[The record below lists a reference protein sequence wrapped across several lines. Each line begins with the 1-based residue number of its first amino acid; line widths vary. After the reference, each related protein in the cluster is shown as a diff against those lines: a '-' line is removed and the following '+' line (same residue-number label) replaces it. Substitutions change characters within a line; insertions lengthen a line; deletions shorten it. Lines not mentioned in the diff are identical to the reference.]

1 MPAAMS
7 ENTLNEYIPR
17 FRARYSRMTGKKA
30 RSGLLDEFCE
40 VTGYGRK
47 HAIKVL
53 GGQKRSGRGPGRGGA
68 PRRYGEEEIAVL
80 KYCWLRMEQPCGKRM
95 VGMLPLW
102 MAHLE
107 KIGRKAIT
115 ETTRTKLQ
123 EISPA
128 TIDRLLAPA
137 KTGPRKKRL
146 VPRSDAAIKAL
157 IEIRAERW
165 DTKEVGWTEVDT
177 VAHCGGDMGG
187 SFIWSLT
194 SVDILSGWMEIRCT
208 WNRGQHATLEG
219 LEEIGGAQPFA
230 LRGIESD
237 GGSEFIN
244 YHLYDHLKK
253 QGIKQTRSR
262 PYRKNDQ
269 AHVEQKNYTHVRQI
283 IGYERLGH
291 QELVAPLNELMRE
304 WSLWE
309 NLFCTTME
317 QLSSTREG
325 SKQKRKHVK
334 AVQTPAQRLL
344 ATDQLGAQDRQ
355 RIETNL
361 EERNPFAMKAR
372 IEVLLGKVWKQ
383 RKALLL
389 ADEEERQ
396 CLEGEAGLAL
406 GSASALRSEA
416 DPRAPQT
423 PRRTTRTRKATV
435 SQL

>member
-7 ENTLNEYIPR
+7 KQSLDEYIPR
-17 FRARYSRMTGKKA
+17 VRSRYQRLTGKPA
-30 RSGLLDEFCE
+30 RSRLLDDFCE
-40 VTGYGRK
+40 VTGYERK

-53 GGQKRSGRGPGRGGA
+53 RGQKRGGKGPGRGGA
-68 PRRYGEEEIAVL
+68 PKLYGEQVRAVL
-80 KYCWLRMEQPCGKRM
+80 KHCWLHMEQPCGKRM
-95 VGMLPLW
+95 AGMLPLW
-102 MAHLE
+102 LAHLRAVGGQE
-107 KIGRKAIT
+107 IDL
-115 ETTRTKLQ
+115 ETRTRLLQ
-123 EISPA
+123 ISPA

-137 KTGPRKKRL
+137 KTGSRRKRL

-165 DTKEVGWTEVDT
+165 DTKQVGWTEVDT

-194 SVDILSGWMEIRCT
+194 SVEILSGWTEIRCI

-219 LEEIGGAQPFA
+219 LEEIGKAQPFA
-230 LRGIESD
+230 LRGIDSD
-237 GGSEFIN
+237 GGGEFIN
-244 YHLYDHLKK
+244 FHLYQHLKK
-253 QGIKQTRSR
+253 QGIRQTRSR

-291 QELVAPLNELMRE
+291 QELVGPLNELMRE
-304 WSLWE
+304 WSLWK

-344 ATDQLGAQDRQ
+344 ATDQLDEGQ
-355 RIETNL
+355 REWIET
-361 EERNPFAMKAR
+361 RKTSDNPFEMKAR
-372 IEVLLGKVWKQ
+372 IEALLAKVWQQ
-383 RKALLL
+383 RQALLL
-389 ADEEERQ
+389 AEEQEEPG
-396 CLEGEAGLAL
+396 LGEDADLAF
-406 GSASALRSEA
+406 GAVPPLRSV
-416 DPRAPQT
+416 PAPKANQSARK
-423 PRRTTRTRKATV
+423 PTRTKKASV
-435 SQL
+435 SRL

>member
-1 MPAAMS
+1 
-7 ENTLNEYIPR
+7 
-17 FRARYSRMTGKKA
+17 
-30 RSGLLDEFCE
+30 
-40 VTGYGRK
+40 
-47 HAIKVL
+47 
-53 GGQKRSGRGPGRGGA
+53 
-68 PRRYGEEEIAVL
+68 
-80 KYCWLRMEQPCGKRM
+80 MEQPCGKRM

-102 MAHLE
+102 MGHLE
-107 KIGRKAIT
+107 KIGGKAIT
-115 ETTRTKLQ
+115 ETTRTRLEK
-123 EISPA
+123 ISPA

-194 SVDILSGWMEIRCT
+194 SVEILSGWTEIRCI
-208 WNRGQHATLEG
+208 WNRGQHATLVG
-219 LEEIGGAQPFA
+219 LEEIGAAQPFD
-230 LRGIESD
+230 LRGIDSD
-237 GGSEFIN
+237 GGGEFIN

-253 QGIKQTRSR
+253 RGIKQTRSR

-291 QELVAPLNELMRE
+291 QELVVPLNELMRE
-304 WSLWE
+304 WSLWK

-355 RIETNL
+355 RIEANL
-361 EERNPFAMKAR
+361 EHHNPFEMKAR
-372 IEVLLGKVWKQ
+372 IEVLLGKIWKQ

-389 ADEEERQ
+389 ADEETRQ
-396 CLEGEAGLAL
+396 GTGGEASLAL
-406 GSASALRSEA
+406 GSASPLRSEA
-416 DPRAPQT
+416 DPRAPQ
-423 PRRTTRTRKATV
+423 PQRKSTRTRKATV
-435 SQL
+435 S

>member
-7 ENTLNEYIPR
+7 KQSLDEYIPR
-17 FRARYSRMTGKKA
+17 VRSRYQRLTGKPA
-30 RSGLLDEFCE
+30 RSRLLDDFCE

-53 GGQKRSGRGPGRGGA
+53 RGQKRGGNGPGRGGA
-68 PRRYGEEEIAVL
+68 PTLYGESVRAVL
-80 KYCWLRMEQPCGKRM
+80 KHCWLHMEQPCGKRM
-95 VGMLPLW
+95 TGMLPLW
-102 MAHLE
+102 LDHLKE
-107 KIGRKAIT
+107 VGGKEIDA
-115 ETTRTKLQ
+115 ETRMRLLR
-123 EISPA
+123 ISPA

-137 KTGPRKKRL
+137 KTGSRRKRL

-194 SVDILSGWMEIRCT
+194 SVEILSGWTEIRCI
-208 WNRGQHATLEG
+208 WNRSQHATLAG
-219 LEEIGGAQPFA
+219 LGEIREAQPFA
-230 LRGIESD
+230 LRGIDSD
-237 GGSEFIN
+237 GGGEFIN
-244 YHLYDHLKK
+244 YHLHEYLKK
-253 QGIKQTRSR
+253 QGIHQTRSR

-291 QELVAPLNELMRE
+291 QELVGPLNELMRE
-304 WSLWE
+304 WSLWK

-325 SKQKRKHVK
+325 SKQKRKHVT

-344 ATDQLGAQDRQ
+344 ATDQLAARQ
-355 RIETNL
+355 REWIESRLASN
-361 EERNPFAMKAR
+361 NPFEMKAR
-372 IEVLLGKVWKQ
+372 IEALLAKVWQQ

-389 ADEEERQ
+389 AGEEKSQ
-396 CLEGEAGLAL
+396 GLGGEVGLAF
-406 GSASALRSEA
+406 GAVPPLRSV
-416 DPRAPQT
+416 PAPKA
-423 PRRTTRTRKATV
+423 TRTVRKPNRTKNASV
-435 SQL
+435 SGL

>member
-7 ENTLNEYIPR
+7 KNSLDEYIPR
-17 FRARYSRMTGKKA
+17 VRSRYQRLTGKAA
-30 RSGLLDEFCE
+30 RSRLLDDFCE

-53 GGQKRSGRGPGRGGA
+53 RGQKRGGKGPGRGGA
-68 PRRYGEEEIAVL
+68 PTLYGELVRTVL
-80 KYCWLRMEQPCGKRM
+80 KHCWLHMEQPCGKRM
-95 VGMLPLW
+95 AGMLPLW
-102 MAHLE
+102 LDHLKE
-107 KIGRKAIT
+107 VGGR
-115 ETTRTKLQ
+115 
-123 EISPA
+123 EISPETRESLLRISPA
-128 TIDRLLAPA
+128 SIDRLLASS
-137 KTGPRKKRL
+137 KTGSRRKRL

-194 SVDILSGWMEIRCT
+194 SVEILSGWTEIRCI
-208 WNRGQHATLEG
+208 WNRGQHATLAG
-219 LEEIGGAQPFA
+219 LEEIGKAQPFT
-230 LRGIESD
+230 LKGIDSD
-237 GGSEFIN
+237 GGGEFIN
-244 YHLYDHLKK
+244 FHLYEYLKK
-253 QGIKQTRSR
+253 QGIRQTRSR

-291 QELVAPLNELMRE
+291 QELVGPLNELMRE
-304 WSLWE
+304 WSLWK

-325 SKQKRKHVK
+325 SKQRRKHVR

-344 ATDQLGAQDRQ
+344 ATKQLDAGQREWIEARQ
-355 RIETNL
+355 KSN
-361 EERNPFAMKAR
+361 NPFEMKAR
-372 IEVLLGKVWKQ
+372 IEALLAEVWQQ

-389 ADEEERQ
+389 AEDESQ
-396 CLEGEAGLAL
+396 GSGGEADLAFE
-406 GSASALRSEA
+406 AVPPLRSGPA
-416 DPRAPQT
+416 SKATQT
-423 PRRTTRTRKATV
+423 IRKPTRTKKASV
-435 SQL
+435 SEL